1 MTQPTFTFD
10 YNARDFASNTTN
22 SNRTATPNQI
32 RKYLELCEQKGLPA
46 ENYATW
52 SIEYMSDKIGELY
65 AFKPASDKQISLIK
79 EKITNLQE
87 NGILINMPSEKTLR
101 SLTGG
106 LGGTASEL
114 LDQLIKQ
121 ETALGLSAKIP
132 ATDNQVSAIVKMFL
146 FPDADFESY
155 GISRKIQLD
164 ETNWRYCTPDEF
176 ANLVQSTFSKQDA
189 NKFIETNR
197 AAFYEWTSTRIRPE
211 QIRHIRDLEHRMK
224 SLHNQVTVEWVVD
237 IEGNLTRQES
247 TKPQHE
253 WLPDAFQPM
262 DDMQLS
268 MMSKEDANT
277 YINMLSK
284 DLKDKS
290 LTKFGERSDASLT
303 FESLRKPKTA
313 EELKKQEFT
322 SLQDILFK
330 LEAVAGYT
338 NDEVHDCI
346 TSLMLEKELE
356 NDEHIKIANQKLK
369 DFMVFLIEED
379 YITLESMVELI
390 GDSELA
396 KSVLIK

>member
-1 MTQPTFTFD
+1 MTQQTFTFD
-10 YNARDFASNTTN
+10 YNARDYAASSTN
-22 SNRTATPNQI
+22 SNRTATPNQV

-46 ENYATW
+46 ENYAAW
-52 SIEYMSDKIGELY
+52 SIEYMSDKISDLY
-65 AFKPASDKQISLIK
+65 RFKPASEKQIALIK

-87 NGILINMPSEKTLR
+87 AGVLINMPSEKTLHL
-101 SLTGG
+101 LTGG

-121 ETALGLSAKIP
+121 EAALGLSAKIP

-146 FPDADFESY
+146 FPDADFESF
-155 GISRKIQLD
+155 GVSRKIQID
-164 ETNWRYCTPDEF
+164 ETHWRYCTPDEF
-176 ANLVQSTFSKQDA
+176 AIMIQSSFSKQDA
-189 NKFIETNR
+189 SKFIETNR

-211 QIRHIRDLEHRMK
+211 QIRHIRDLEKRMQ

-247 TKPQHE
+247 VKPQHE
-253 WLPDAFQPM
+253 WLPDAYMPM
-262 DDMQLS
+262 EDMQLQ

-290 LTKFGERSDASLT
+290 LTKFGERSDSSMT
-303 FESLRKPKTA
+303 FEALRKSQTIEQVKK
-313 EELKKQEFT
+313 EEFRNI
-322 SLQDILFK
+322 QDVLFK
-330 LEAVAGYT
+330 LEAVAGYH

-346 TSLMLEKELE
+346 TSLMLEPELK